1 MSCNI
6 YVLPYKHTF
15 ISHIYAYRCMDIQAK
30 TSKKRHFD
38 NIIKVTPR
46 QLRHRSRSE
55 VISSIL
61 EATNGNK
68 LRMAEIQFKSYLSYN
83 ILKEYLVHLL
93 QGDLIEYI
101 EGERTFKTTP
111 KGMQVLQKY
120 NKMEE
125 LFVKTQ
131 KPELKYLKVSHDE
144 LVCRL

>member
-1 MSCNI
+1 M
-6 YVLPYKHTF
+6 
-15 ISHIYAYRCMDIQAK
+15 
-30 TSKKRHFD
+30 
-38 NIIKVTPR
+38 PR

-68 LRMAEIQFKSYLSYN
+68 LRNAEIQFKTYLSYN

-93 QGDLIEYI
+93 QCDLIEYI

-125 LFVKTQ
+125 LFVKT
-131 KPELKYLKVSHDE
+131 H
-144 LVCRL
+144 

>member
-1 MSCNI
+1 M
-6 YVLPYKHTF
+6 KG
-15 ISHIYAYRCMDIQAK
+15 M
-30 TSKKRHFD
+30 
-38 NIIKVTPR
+38 PR

-68 LRMAEIQFKSYLSYN
+68 LRNAEIQFKTYLSYN

-93 QGDLIEYI
+93 QCDLIEYI

-120 NKMEE
+120 NIMEE
-125 LFVKTQ
+125 LFVKT
-131 KPELKYLKVSHDE
+131 H
-144 LVCRL
+144 

>member
-1 MSCNI
+1 M
-6 YVLPYKHTF
+6 KG
-15 ISHIYAYRCMDIQAK
+15 M
-30 TSKKRHFD
+30 
-38 NIIKVTPR
+38 PR

-68 LRMAEIQFKSYLSYN
+68 LRMAEIQFKTYMSYN

-93 QGDLIEYI
+93 QCDLIDYI

-125 LFVKTQ
+125 LFVKT
-131 KPELKYLKVSHDE
+131 H
-144 LVCRL
+144 

>member
-1 MSCNI
+1 M
-6 YVLPYKHTF
+6 KG
-15 ISHIYAYRCMDIQAK
+15 M
-30 TSKKRHFD
+30 
-38 NIIKVTPR
+38 PR

-68 LRMAEIQFKSYLSYN
+68 LRMAEIQFKTYLSYN

-93 QGDLIEYI
+93 QCDLIEYI

-125 LFVKTQ
+125 LFVKT
-131 KPELKYLKVSHDE
+131 H
-144 LVCRL
+144 

>member
-1 MSCNI
+1 M
-6 YVLPYKHTF
+6 KG
-15 ISHIYAYRCMDIQAK
+15 M
-30 TSKKRHFD
+30 
-38 NIIKVTPR
+38 PR

-68 LRMAEIQFKSYLSYN
+68 LRIAEIQFKAYLSYN

-93 QGDLIEYI
+93 QCDLIEYI

-120 NKMEE
+120 NIMEE
-125 LFVKTQ
+125 LFVKT
-131 KPELKYLKVSHDE
+131 H
-144 LVCRL
+144 